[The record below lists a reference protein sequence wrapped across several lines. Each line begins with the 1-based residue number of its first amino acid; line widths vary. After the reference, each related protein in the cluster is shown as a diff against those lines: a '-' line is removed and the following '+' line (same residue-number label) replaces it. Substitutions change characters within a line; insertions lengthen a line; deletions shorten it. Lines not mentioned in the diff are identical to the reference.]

1 LARINRELGGS
12 LDLDAF
18 DHRAVWN
25 AAESRVEMHLVSSR
39 DHTARIGSHTIV
51 FTEGEAIHTESSH
64 KYRPESF
71 EALVERGGWCVKTA
85 WTTDAPSFGV
95 FLLDTEGA
103 DAVVVH
109 HITNEN
115 RV

>member
-1 LARINRELGGS
+1 MTTCITFLRQEPRACLANP
-12 LDLDAF
+12 ATM
-18 DHRAVWN
+18 
-25 AAESRVEMHLVSSR
+25 SRVEMHLVSSR

-51 FTEGEAIHTESSH
+51 FTEGEARHMESSH

-71 EALVERGGWCVKTA
+71 EALVERGGWRVKTA
-85 WTTDAPSFGV
+85 WTSDAPSFGV

-115 RV
+115 RF